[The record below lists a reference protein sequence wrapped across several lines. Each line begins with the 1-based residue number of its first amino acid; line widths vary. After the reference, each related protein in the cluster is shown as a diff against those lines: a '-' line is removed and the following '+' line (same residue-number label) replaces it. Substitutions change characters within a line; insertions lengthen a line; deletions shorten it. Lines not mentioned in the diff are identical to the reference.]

1 MAQIEKSITQEITW
15 EPVIRHQVAIAGR
28 VINAKTQVA
37 IAGAQVTLVEMPK
50 RLRTILQLKALQYGN
65 AWEQM
70 PQRPDRSYSD
80 KDGHYFFR
88 DLPEGDYKI
97 EAFLPNTGT
106 RYGSVSQAVILSA
119 DPAHRRGHHVDLF
132 LPTTGLQGKITAPED
147 EKFMA
152 KVQIQ
157 GQNDYAL
164 TNGDGKYLLT
174 GVEAGQKQVVLMI
187 SASGYEL
194 DLPEIQNPPKI
205 LLVQG
210 AVLTEQNFRLKRKSM
225 TNGISSSANR
235 SPP

>member
-1 MAQIEKSITQEITW
+1 
-15 EPVIRHQVAIAGR
+15 
-28 VINAKTQVA
+28 
-37 IAGAQVTLVEMPK
+37 MPE

-70 PQRPDRSYSD
+70 SQRPDRTYSG
-80 KDGHYFFR
+80 KDGYYFFR
-88 DLPEGDYKI
+88 DLLEGDYKI
-97 EAFLPNTGT
+97 EVILPNTGT
-106 RYGSVSQAVILSA
+106 RYGVVSQRVTLAA
-119 DPAHRRGHHVDLF
+119 DPANRGVIHVDLL

-152 KVQIQ
+152 KIQIQ
-157 GQNDYAL
+157 GQGDYAL
-164 TNGDGKYLLT
+164 TNGDGEYLLT
-174 GVEAGQKQVVLMI
+174 GVEAGQKEVVLKV

-194 DLPEIQNPPKI
+194 DLSAIQHPPKI

-210 AVLTEQNFRLKRKSM
+210 EILTEQNFRLKRKSI

>member
-1 MAQIEKSITQEITW
+1 MAQIEKTITQEITW

-37 IAGAQVTLVEMPK
+37 IAGAQVTLVEMPE

-70 PQRPDRSYSD
+70 PQRPDRTYSG
-80 KDGHYFFR
+80 KDGYYFFR
-88 DLPEGDYKI
+88 DLLEGDYKI
-97 EAFLPNTGT
+97 EAFLPNAGT
-106 RYGSVSQAVILSA
+106 RYSSVSQRVKLAA
-119 DPAHRRGHHVDLF
+119 DPANRGVIHVDLL

-157 GQNDYAL
+157 GQGDYAL
-164 TNGDGKYLLT
+164 TNGDGEYLLT
-174 GVEAGQKQVVLMI
+174 EVEAGQKEVVLMI

-210 AVLTEQNFRLKRKSM
+210 EVLTEQNFRLKRKSM